1 MFDGNTMSFN
11 KLTAKTFTET
21 PSPQFSCLVR
31 TATEESSNSDNRH
44 LLATPSS
51 SHISPKRLSNAVY
64 SYFSPQSPALSP
76 NTSSLLSPTLSTT
89 SRNRARRNTIC
100 HKIKETYGIEDNK
113 NSLNPPK
120 IRRRSSAPH
129 LNMKEISTLSKA
141 GISTTNLLN
150 LITVNDS
157 LENISKV

>member
-1 MFDGNTMSFN
+1 MSFN
-11 KLTAKTFTET
+11 KLTAKTLTET
-21 PSPQFSCLVR
+21 PPPQFSCLVR
-31 TATEESSNSDNRH
+31 TATEELSNSDNRH
-44 LLATPSS
+44 LLATPSPS
-51 SHISPKRLSNAVY
+51 PSSPKRLSNAVY
-64 SYFSPQSPALSP
+64 SDFSPQSSALSP
-76 NTSSLLSPTLSTT
+76 TTSSLLSPTPSTT

-100 HKIKETYGIEDNK
+100 HKIEETSGIEDYK

-120 IRRRSSAPH
+120 IVRRSSAPH

-157 LENISKV
+157 LEKISKV